1 MATTFLISF
10 VDLLFQ
16 ILIFAIL
23 IRALLSWFP
32 ISPGSPLVR
41 LLDDITEPILAPLRR
56 VVPRLGMMD
65 ITPIVAMVA
74 LSLLQQILDSGL
86 RSL

>member
-1 MATTFLISF
+1 VATTFLISF